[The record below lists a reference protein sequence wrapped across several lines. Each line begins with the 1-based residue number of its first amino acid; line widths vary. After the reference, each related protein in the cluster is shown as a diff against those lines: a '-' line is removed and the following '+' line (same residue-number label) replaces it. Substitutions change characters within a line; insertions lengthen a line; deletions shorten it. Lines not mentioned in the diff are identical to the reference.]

1 MILKGIREYG
11 PALAERV
18 GVSVKLVP
26 PPQGKKKK
34 KNKQGPDREDPFT
47 RAAKVNLLAVI
58 LFQDHPY
65 QPLTQADQER
75 VKSLLV
81 GRLDELAGE
90 GTVPI
95 FEGMRNRHGQL
106 QVACSDQQSFVW
118 LTTTIRQLT
127 IAGVN
132 TEEEQRLTCVP
143 FGQEP
148 RLVRAEVYLSGNPV
162 HKDRFRRILG
172 GQNKFLKTDR
182 WVLKHEAKTPK
193 GQLLVWGIDLDSV
206 SALEAIN
213 FQPHFGLGR
222 VTFRVSKDPPQE
234 DM

>member
-1 MILKGIREYG
+1 MVLLKGMREYG

-18 GVSVKLVP
+18 GVSVKLVTH

-34 KNKQGPDREDPFT
+34 KKQKGPDREDPLT
-47 RAAKVNLLAVI
+47 RAAKDKLLAVI

-65 QPLTQADQER
+65 QPLAQADRER
-75 VKSLLV
+75 VKSLLM

-95 FEGMRNRHGQL
+95 FEGTRNRHGRL
-106 QVACSDQQSFVW
+106 QVACSDQHSFVW
-118 LTTTIRQLT
+118 LGSRLTTTISQLT
-127 IAGVN
+127 IAGAN

-162 HKDRFRRILG
+162 HKDRFHRILG
-172 GQNKFLKTDR
+172 GQNKSC
-182 WVLKHEAKTPK
+182 
-193 GQLLVWGIDLDSV
+193 LLYTSPSPRDGLLSRMPS
-206 SALEAIN
+206 SA
-213 FQPHFGLGR
+213 
-222 VTFRVSKDPPQE
+222 
-234 DM
+234 